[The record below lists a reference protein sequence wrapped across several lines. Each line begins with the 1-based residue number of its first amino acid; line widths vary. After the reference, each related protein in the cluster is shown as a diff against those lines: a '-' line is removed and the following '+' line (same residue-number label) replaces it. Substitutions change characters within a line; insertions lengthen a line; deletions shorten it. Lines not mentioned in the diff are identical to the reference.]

1 MAVGQVSSIS
11 QDNYQLIATNTPT
24 SGATTTFTFSG
35 YKKLILAWNGVACG
49 GSILFMKPNNSGS
62 GYSGGAWGNEQNG
75 IFSIVDTQISLSART
90 GDVQS
95 GCVIIDNALAT
106 APKIVNGTSD
116 GNGYV
121 YTVGGSWN
129 NTAALTS
136 LVVGSLGTFTA
147 GTISLY
153 GIAA

>member
-1 MAVGQVSSIS
+1 MATGTVSSIS

-35 YKKLILAWNGVACG
+35 YKKLILAWNGMTCG
-49 GSILFMKPNNSGS
+49 GQILFMRFNGS
-62 GYSGGAWGNEQNG
+62 STKYTGGAWGNEQNG
-75 IFSIVDTQISLSART
+75 IFSVVAGEISLSARI
-90 GDVQS
+90 GDTQS
-95 GCVIIDNALAT
+95 GFVIIENTTAT

-116 GNGYV
+116 GNGYI

-129 NTAALTS
+129 DTAAVTS
-136 LVVGSLGTFTA
+136 LAVSSLGTFTA